1 MSVLALH
8 HSMQLIHGIRRIVL
22 IVEAS
27 DFLVSELPFDI
38 VLALFSAI
46 KKIVKLCSAIL
57 LKVRIILGQL
67 HQVHEAVE

>member
-1 MSVLALH
+1 M
-8 HSMQLIHGIRRIVL
+8 

-46 KKIVKLCSAIL
+46 EKIVKLCSAIL

-67 HQVHEAVE
+67 HQVHEAVERDQVF